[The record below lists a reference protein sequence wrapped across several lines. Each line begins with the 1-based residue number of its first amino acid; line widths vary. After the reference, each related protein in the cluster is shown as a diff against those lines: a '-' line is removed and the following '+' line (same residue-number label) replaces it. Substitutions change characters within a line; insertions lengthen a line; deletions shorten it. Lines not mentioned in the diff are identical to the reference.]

1 MVRVLISIT
10 SRVDLAMSF
19 CPNLRELVSQFKG
32 YRDKTFPKAY
42 QIYGINI
49 TFDKIMHK
57 NSTKHFS
64 TIY

>member
-1 MVRVLISIT
+1 
-10 SRVDLAMSF
+10 MSF